1 MDPKEKP
8 FATITPV
15 ESSEPEA
22 RSSGIL
28 GRPGRAYNRLF
39 SYCFWLFALF
49 LFFLQSL
56 WNLSCTSGT
65 APEQQFN
72 YPDSNLSFREHIR
85 PIFLSSCANQ
95 QGCHISSDPAGLLDL
110 ETDRPT
116 FTGQSGLD
124 VVPFNPE
131 QSLLY
136 RLLLREEAGI
146 PRMPLN
152 QPLLPEAQIQ
162 AIRQWIKEGA
172 SVDN

>member
-1 MDPKEKP
+1 ML
-8 FATITPV
+8 AV
-15 ESSEPEA
+15 
-22 RSSGIL
+22 L
-28 GRPGRAYNRLF
+28 LV
-39 SYCFWLFALF
+39 LV
-49 LFFLQSL
+49 QSL
-56 WNLSCTSGT
+56 WQLACTSGT
-65 APEQQFN
+65 APDQQFN

-110 ETDRPT
+110 ETDQPT

-124 VVPFNPE
+124 VVPFNPQ

-152 QPLLPEAQIQ
+152 QAPLPEAQIQ
-162 AIRQWIKEGA
+162 AIRQWIAEGA
-172 SVDN
+172 NTDN